1 MATRETV
8 RWLAVWLLLTAVY
21 GAALLLCRPLAG
33 APPFGPFSRSDLA
46 GLLLVPPAQVAALAA
61 LAATNARRRK
71 R

>member
-1 MATRETV
+1 M

-21 GAALLLCRPLAG
+21 AAALLLCRPLAG
-33 APPFGPFSRSDLA
+33 APAFGPLSRADLA

-61 LAATNARRRK
+61 LAAANAQRRK